1 VPRGDDYDRRFEV
14 LAAQGQAMHGEADLV
29 ESFTPRSVL
38 DAGCGTGRV
47 AIELRRRGCHVVGVD
62 LDVAM
67 LERARQKAPDIEW
80 VQADLA
86 DPKLSLAGPFE
97 VVLLAGNVLIF
108 VEPGTEGDVIRNLTR
123 HLAPGGLLVAGYSLR
138 RGAFGVIEHDA
149 AADRAG
155 LTLIHRWSTWDRRPF
170 EDDADY
176 AVSVHQ
182 APNVPIDPPSLTFG
196 P

>member
-1 VPRGDDYDRRFEV
+1 MPRGDDYDRRFAA
-14 LAAQGQAMHGEADLV
+14 LAAQGHDMHGEADLV
-29 ESFTPRSVL
+29 ESFTPGSVL

-47 AIELRRRGCHVVGVD
+47 AIELRRRGCQVVGVD

-86 DPKLSLAGPFE
+86 DPDLSFAHPFDL
-97 VVLLAGNVLIF
+97 VLLAGNVLIF
-108 VEPGTEGDVIRNLTR
+108 VEPGTEGDVIWNLTR

-138 RGAFGVIEHDA
+138 PGAFGVVEHDA

-155 LTLIHRWSTWDRRPF
+155 LTLVHRWSTWDRQPF
-170 EDDADY
+170 RADADY

-182 APNVPIDPPSLTFG
+182 APNVPIDPPSLTSG

>member
-1 VPRGDDYDRRFEV
+1 MPRGDDYDRRFEV

-29 ESFTPRSVL
+29 ESFTPTSVL

-47 AIELRRRGCHVVGVD
+47 AIELRQRGCHVVGVD
-62 LDVAM
+62 LDASM

-86 DPKLSLAGPFE
+86 DPGLSLADPFDLI
-97 VVLLAGNVLIF
+97 LLAGNVLIF
-108 VEPGTEGDVIRNLTR
+108 VEPGTEGDVISNLTR

-138 RGAFGVIEHDA
+138 PAAFGVGEHDA
-149 AADRAG
+149 AAERSG
-155 LTLIHRWSTWDRRPF
+155 LTLLHRWSTWDRRPF
-170 EDDADY
+170 EVDADY

-182 APNVPIDPPSLTFG
+182 APNVLHDPPSLTSG

>member
-1 VPRGDDYDRRFEV
+1 VPRGGDYDRRFEA
-14 LAAQGQAMHGEADLV
+14 LATQGHAMHGEADLV
-29 ESFTPRSVL
+29 ESFKPTSVL

-62 LDVAM
+62 LDPSM

-86 DPKLSLAGPFE
+86 DPELSFAVSFDLI
-97 VVLLAGNVLIF
+97 LLAGNVLIF
-108 VEPGTEGDVIRNLTR
+108 VEPGTESDVISNLTR
-123 HLAPGGLLVAGYSLR
+123 HVAPGGLLLAGYSLR
-138 RGAFGVIEHDA
+138 PGAFGVVEHDA
-149 AADRAG
+149 AADRSG
-155 LTLIHRWSTWDRRPF
+155 LTLLHRWSTWDRRPF
-170 EDDADY
+170 EVGADY

-182 APNVPIDPPSLTFG
+182 APNADDSPSLTSG